1 MNYETYIKLKF
12 IKTKILLSQ
21 RQGKSIE
28 SPLLVFDYWQYICC
42 CNTKILSYLDDKSP
56 CRKLIALKCK
66 NKRETYKHCVVI
78 LENIEIYGHN
88 NHYTGKRSK
97 KFSTRSYYIFPY
109 NCLFIIHVTSFG
121 LFCDVCIKVIQYFCK
136 KLLVVK

>member
-66 NKRETYKHCVVI
+66 NKRETYKHCVGI
-78 LENIEIYGHN
+78 LENIEIYG
-88 NHYTGKRSK
+88 YTNRYI
-97 KFSTRSYYIFPY
+97 RSYYSYPS
-109 NCLFIIHVTSFG
+109 NCFFIIHITSFG
-121 LFCDVCIKVIQYFCK
+121 LFVMYALKVYNIFARNC
-136 KLLVVK
+136 

>member
-66 NKRETYKHCVVI
+66 NKRETYKHCVGI
-78 LENIEIYGHN
+78 LENIEIYG
-88 NHYTGKRSK
+88 YTNRY
-97 KFSTRSYYIFPY
+97 SYYSYPS
-109 NCLFIIHVTSFG
+109 NCLVITHITSFG
-121 LFCDVCIKVIQYFCK
+121 LFCDVCIDGIQYFCK
-136 KLLVVK
+136 NLLVVKW